1 MQNQT
6 IRFPVKVWLWT
17 GLVMIFFQI
26 IIGGITRLTG
36 SGLSITKWEI
46 VTGTLPPLNRADWEE
61 AFNLYKETPQYQ
73 KINRGMSL
81 GEFKWIYFW
90 EYIHRLWA
98 RTMGFVF
105 LIPFVFFWVK
115 GYLYPQLK
123 KDLVIVFVLAGIV
136 GAFGWIMVASGL
148 IHRPWVNAYK
158 LTLHLGLALVTLSYL
173 WWTYLKTQS
182 QPLYPQLAGRQ
193 NTALYFLVLVCLQI
207 LLGGMMSGMKA
218 ALVYPTFPKMN
229 QYWMDPILFRADSWK
244 WRHFIDYDSYP
255 FLPALVQ
262 VLHRFTA
269 VALLVLF
276 LTRMYRFLNLSLI
289 RWVGILLVVQITLG
303 IITLLR
309 SKGFIPVNL
318 GVLHQSVAIVML
330 MVSLKWWFLSQ
341 EAARNSREVDGG

>member
-1 MQNQT
+1 MQNQI
-6 IRFPVKVWLWT
+6 IRFPVKLWLWT

-46 VTGTLPPLNRADWEE
+46 VTGTLPPLNQTDWEE

-73 KINRGMSL
+73 KINQGMSL
-81 GEFKWIYFW
+81 GDFKWIYFW

-115 GYLYPQLK
+115 GYLNPQLK
-123 KDLVIVFVLAGIV
+123 KDLVIVFILAGIV

-158 LTLHLGLALVTLSYL
+158 LTLHLGLALITLSYL
-173 WWTYLKTQS
+173 WWTYLKTRPQAT
-182 QPLYPQLAGRQ
+182 YPGLASRQ
-193 NTALYFLVLVCLQI
+193 KTALYFLVLVCVQI
-207 LLGGMMSGMKA
+207 LLGGMMGGMKA

-229 QYWMDPILFRADSWK
+229 QYWMDPILFQADSWK
-244 WRHFIDYDSYP
+244 WQHFIDYDSYP

-269 VALLVLF
+269 IALLVLF
-276 LTRMYRFLNLSLI
+276 LSRMYRFLNISLV
-289 RWVGILLVVQITLG
+289 RWVAILLIVQITLG

-309 SKGFIPVNL
+309 SRGFIPDNL
-318 GVLHQSVAIVML
+318 GVLHQGAAIVL
-330 MVSLKWWFLSQ
+330 LLVSLKWLFLSKG
-341 EAARNSREVDGG
+341 ESRNFVSA